1 MINKKVQLL
10 IENYLFENEKI
21 FLVSLNFSTS
31 NHIEVLIDSFSGINI
46 SDCITLNR
54 YIENGLNRDEEDF
67 SLKVSSAGLTEP
79 FKVFKQYEKNIG
91 KKVKVQLNN
100 GNVLIGKMVGAD
112 SKKGLLLEM
121 KKREKIGKQKLVIKE
136 SLNINFKEINKT
148 SIILSF

>member
-10 IENYLFENEKI
+10 IENYLSENEKI

>member
-1 MINKKVQLL
+1 MIYKKVQSL
-10 IENYLFENEKI
+10 IENYLSENEKF
-21 FLVSLNFSTS
+21 FLVSLNFSSS

-100 GNVLIGKMVGAD
+100 GNVLKGKMVGAD
-112 SKKGLLLEM
+112 SKKGLLLEI

-136 SLNINFKEINKT
+136 SLNINFKEISKT

>member
-1 MINKKVQLL
+1 M
-10 IENYLFENEKI
+10 
-21 FLVSLNFSTS
+21 VSLNFSSS

-100 GNVLIGKMVGAD
+100 GNVLTGKMVGAD
-112 SKKGLLLEM
+112 SKKGLLLEI

-136 SLNINFKEINKT
+136 SLNINFKEISKT

>member
-10 IENYLFENEKI
+10 IENYLSENEKI
-21 FLVSLNFSTS
+21 FLVSLNFSSS

-100 GNVLIGKMVGAD
+100 GNVLKGKMVGAD
-112 SKKGLLLEM
+112 SKKGLLLEI

-136 SLNINFKEINKT
+136 SLNINFKEISKT

>member
-10 IENYLFENEKI
+10 IENYLSENEKF
-21 FLVSLNFSTS
+21 FLVSLNFSSS

-100 GNVLIGKMVGAD
+100 GNVLTGKMVGAD
-112 SKKGLLLEM
+112 SKKGLLLEI

-136 SLNINFKEINKT
+136 SLNINFKEISKT

>member
-10 IENYLFENEKI
+10 IENYLSENEKI
-21 FLVSLNFSTS
+21 FLVSLNFSCS

-100 GNVLIGKMVGAD
+100 GNVLKGKMVGAD
-112 SKKGLLLEM
+112 SKKGLLLEI
-121 KKREKIGKQKLVIKE
+121 KKREKI
-136 SLNINFKEINKT
+136 
-148 SIILSF
+148 

>member
-10 IENYLFENEKI
+10 IENYLSENEKI
-21 FLVSLNFSTS
+21 FLVSLNFSSS

-100 GNVLIGKMVGAD
+100 GNVLTGKMVSAD
-112 SKKGLLLEM
+112 SKKGLLLEI
-121 KKREKIGKQKLVIKE
+121 KKREKKGKQKLVIKE
-136 SLNINFKEINKT
+136 SLNINFKEISKT

>member
-1 MINKKVQLL
+1 MIYKKVQLL
-10 IENYLFENEKI
+10 VENYLSENEKF
-21 FLVSLNFSTS
+21 FLVSLNFSSS

-100 GNVLIGKMVGAD
+100 GNVLTGKMVGAD
-112 SKKGLLLEM
+112 SKKGLLLEI

-136 SLNINFKEINKT
+136 SLNINFKEISKT

>member
-1 MINKKVQLL
+1 MIYKKVQLL
-10 IENYLFENEKI
+10 VENYLSENENF
-21 FLVSLNFSTS
+21 FLVSLNFSSS

-100 GNVLIGKMVGAD
+100 GNVLTGKMVGAD
-112 SKKGLLLEM
+112 SKKGLLLEI

-136 SLNINFKEINKT
+136 SLNINFKEISKT

>member
-1 MINKKVQLL
+1 MIYKKVQLL
-10 IENYLFENEKI
+10 IENYLSENEKF
-21 FLVSLNFSTS
+21 FLVSLNFSSS

-100 GNVLIGKMVGAD
+100 GNVLTGKMVGAD
-112 SKKGLLLEM
+112 SKKGLLLEV

-136 SLNINFKEINKT
+136 SLNINFKEISKT

>member
-10 IENYLFENEKI
+10 IENYLSENEKI
-21 FLVSLNFSTS
+21 FLVSLNFSAS

>member
-10 IENYLFENEKI
+10 IENYLSENEKI
-21 FLVSLNFSTS
+21 FLVSLNFSSS

-100 GNVLIGKMVGAD
+100 GNVLKGKMVGAD
-112 SKKGLLLEM
+112 SKKGLLLEI
-121 KKREKIGKQKLVIKE
+121 KKREKKGKQKLVIKE
-136 SLNINFKEINKT
+136 SLNINFKEISKT

>member
-10 IENYLFENEKI
+10 IENYLSENEKI
-21 FLVSLNFSTS
+21 FLVSLNFSSS

-91 KKVKVQLNN
+91 KKVKILERKLKFN
-100 GNVLIGKMVGAD
+100 LIM
-112 SKKGLLLEM
+112 EM
-121 KKREKIGKQKLVIKE
+121 Y
-136 SLNINFKEINKT
+136 
-148 SIILSF
+148 

>member
-1 MINKKVQLL
+1 MIYKKVQSL
-10 IENYLFENEKI
+10 IENYLSENEKF
-21 FLVSLNFSTS
+21 FLVSLNFSSS

-100 GNVLIGKMVGAD
+100 GNVLKGKMVGAD
-112 SKKGLLLEM
+112 SKKGLLLEI
-121 KKREKIGKQKLVIKE
+121 KKREKKGKQNLVIKE
-136 SLNINFKEINKT
+136 SLNINFKEISKT

>member
-1 MINKKVQLL
+1 MIYKKVQLL
-10 IENYLFENEKI
+10 IENYLSENEKF
-21 FLVSLNFSTS
+21 FLVSLNFSSS

-100 GNVLIGKMVGAD
+100 GNVLTGKMVGAD
-112 SKKGLLLEM
+112 SKKGLLLEI

-136 SLNINFKEINKT
+136 SLNINFKEISKT

>member
-10 IENYLFENEKI
+10 IENYLSENEKI
-21 FLVSLNFSTS
+21 FLVSLNFSSS

-67 SLKVSSAGLTEP
+67 SLKVASAGLTEP

-100 GNVLIGKMVGAD
+100 GNVLTGIMVGAD

-121 KKREKIGKQKLVIKE
+121 KKREKIGKQKLVVKE

>member
-1 MINKKVQLL
+1 MIYKKVQSL
-10 IENYLFENEKI
+10 IENYLSENEKF
-21 FLVSLNFSTS
+21 FLVSLNFSSS

-100 GNVLIGKMVGAD
+100 GNVLKGKMVGAD
-112 SKKGLLLEM
+112 SKKGLLLEI

-136 SLNINFKEINKT
+136 K
-148 SIILSF
+148 

>member
-10 IENYLFENEKI
+10 IENYLSENEKI

-100 GNVLIGKMVGAD
+100 GNVLIGKMVDAD